1 MKILIN
7 LITQNILWYSNC
19 LSTVNA
25 IEDMKTL
32 NGISKKEYKQLETE
46 FKTACWAI
54 TNLHQKWWPWCKR
67 PQSQT
72 VAICLRQTW
81 YHALLSTHMAPQH
94 AWHGSH
100 SLTRLFIRCFR
111 VSFCCLFVFRMISIL
126 KYSHGFTQNYIYGK
140 KVNMPVLILEMWHDS
155 VLEYLFL
162 FFFFSLLFSNIP
174 RFLHKILFSRG
185 LTAPEVS
192 SSYYS

>member
-32 NGISKKEYKQLETE
+32 DGISKKEYKQLETE

-94 AWHGSH
+94 AQHGSH

-111 VSFCCLFVFRMISIL
+111 VSFCLSVCFQNDLYFEIFRWI
-126 KYSHGFTQNYIYGK
+126 YSKLHVWQKGQYACIDPRNVTWFRFGIH
-140 KVNMPVLILEMWHDS
+140 VS
-155 VLEYLFL
+155 
-162 FFFFSLLFSNIP
+162 FFFF
-174 RFLHKILFSRG
+174 FLALQQYPTF
-185 LTAPEVS
+185 LT
-192 SSYYS
+192 